1 MSGVN
6 DALNDEC
13 EALNS
18 IYGSDTIVVSAAESG
33 VAAVLRLP
41 NLPFSFLLAFPF
53 NYPDTSPEVRGT
65 NSTGGSG
72 RGEGGAVLAVLR
84 EVLGRTFNP
93 GQVCLFDLVEEV
105 LPLLKSS
112 NHGKTEDTLEDIED
126 RSVEPERYPAAGT
139 LTANPASNL
148 TPPAWTMSESLTIN
162 KSIFVARACPAS
174 SLSEV
179 TDAVSHL
186 LATNKKVAS
195 ATHNIKA
202 WRLRNEA
209 VGSTVQDYDDD
220 GETAAGGRL
229 LHLLQLMDV
238 WNVLVVVTRW
248 YGGVKLGPDRFR
260 VINNVARDA
269 VVAGGF
275 VKDDSKGKPKGKGKG

>member
-1 MSGVN
+1 MNGAN

-18 IYGSDTIVVSAAESG
+18 IYGSDTIVLSAAESG

-41 NLPFSFLLAFPF
+41 NLPLSFLLAFPSD
-53 NYPDTSPEVRGT
+53 YPNTPPDIRGT
-65 NSTGGSG
+65 NSIGSSG
-72 RGEGGAVLAVLR
+72 RGEGSAVLGVLR

-105 LPLLKSS
+105 LPLLESS
-112 NHGKTEDTLEDIED
+112 SHDKTEDTLEDIEG
-126 RSVEPERYPAAGT
+126 RSVEPEKLSAAGV

-148 TPPAWTMSESLTIN
+148 TAPAWTMSESLTVN
-162 KSIFVARACPAS
+162 KSIFVARACPVS

-202 WRLRNEA
+202 WRLRNEDTA
-209 VGSTVQDYDDD
+209 SMVQDYDDD

-238 WNVLVVVTRW
+238 WNALVVVTRW

-275 VKDDSKGKPKGKGKG
+275 VKEDSKSKPKGKGKG